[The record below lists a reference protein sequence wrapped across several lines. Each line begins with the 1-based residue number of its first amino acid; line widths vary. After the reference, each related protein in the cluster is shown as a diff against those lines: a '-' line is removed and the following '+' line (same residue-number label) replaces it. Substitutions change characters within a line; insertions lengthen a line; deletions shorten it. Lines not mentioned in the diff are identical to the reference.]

1 MKIKQAIV
9 ASLMA
14 ITATGLSLP
23 SAAADSVGHASAA
36 SVGSSL
42 VAGSVVGWTA
52 FHGSEFTVK
61 AIEASG
67 DSVVLVLQGASGAV
81 ETSAKIA
88 GDVAQAASVGIG
100 TSVKVVALSTGY
112 ALFATSVLIAFVP
125 NAIGRNL
132 LHHERH

>member
-81 ETSAKIA
+81 ETSAKI
-88 GDVAQAASVGIG
+88 VEHLLLNE
-100 TSVKVVALSTGY
+100 VKSLHQVV
-112 ALFATSVLIAFVP
+112 
-125 NAIGRNL
+125 L
-132 LHHERH
+132 LVEY

>member
-1 MKIKQAIV
+1 MKIKQSIV
-9 ASLMA
+9 AGLMA
-14 ITATGLSLP
+14 ITFAGLSLP
-23 SAAADSVGHASAA
+23 AVADSVGHASAA

-42 VAGSVVGWTA
+42 LAGSMVGWTA

-67 DSVVLVLQGASGAV
+67 DGVVLVLQGASGAV

-112 ALFATSVLIAFVP
+112 ALFAASVLIAFVP
-125 NAIGRNL
+125 NAIGHNL